1 MATAHLPSIVQAHT
15 FSPFDPL
22 KTEKFF
28 SDDHE
33 YEISKWLKLENEP
46 LPGLGG
52 SSYSSD
58 LSSNSY
64 YSTPSTVP
72 LSSSSQLP
80 TLQPEFSNNYTSA
93 AFSFSLPSTSS
104 SSQSTQL
111 PSSNQIQT
119 TVLSSN
125 QSQYASSPQLF
136 TYQYTT
142 QYPNNQ
148 YQTIQY
154 TTATPQY
161 TQYTST
167 QYSSSQGTYSSQ
179 FAPSYVSTQYTSPSY
194 TTSQYSSSQYQ
205 TQYVQ
210 PSQFSASTSS
220 QFTQG
225 VVPTQLFQPQYTNS
239 SNGNYSQS
247 VPHQIQYL
255 FSPYHSIVPKNQNE
269 ELVEDKKRK
278 QVRPFVRRIRQT
290 RPKVVEAKG
299 AIQCKGRNRKKGT
312 QCRNAALMEYI
323 GPRPIYCAEHIE
335 LDPKSLYEKCKSP
348 YQKEPGDNKGCKEV
362 VLKEFGICYK
372 HYPDMIQEMIEN
384 HEVEKTRRHAE
395 RITELLSQLEKD
407 AAAAKKK
414 DGDLYQRKNKL
425 IPKFQEMKKLVV
437 RALESLDSRQKDLPE
452 ILPSELSQITSP
464 VVLDGLSVRIVEGLS
479 SDDDCL
485 SSPISDSSL
494 EDEFEQIL
502 N

>member
-15 FSPFDPL
+15 FSSYDPL
-22 KTEKFF
+22 KSEKFF
-28 SDDHE
+28 CDDHE

-52 SSYSSD
+52 SCSSELTSGSFYSA
-58 LSSNSY
+58 
-64 YSTPSTVP
+64 PSPVP
-72 LSSSSQLP
+72 SASSQLP

-93 AFSFSLPSTSS
+93 ALSFSMPSNASSSPSSQLSS
-104 SSQSTQL
+104 SSQIQSAVIPT
-111 PSSNQIQT
+111 SSQNQY
-119 TVLSSN
+119 SN
-125 QSQYASSPQLF
+125 TSQSPQIY

-142 QYPNNQ
+142 SSQYPSQ
-148 YQTIQY
+148 YQSIQY
-154 TTATPQY
+154 TGSNQPQF
-161 TQYTST
+161 TQYAPA
-167 QYSSSQGTYSSQ
+167 QFSSQGAYSSQ
-179 FAPSYVSTQYTSPSY
+179 FAPSYVSSQYQSSATYSTSQYPGTYQATQYLQPTQ
-194 TTSQYSSSQYQ
+194 QYSSS
-205 TQYVQ
+205 
-210 PSQFSASTSS
+210 
-220 QFTQG
+220 QG
-225 VVPTQLFQPQYTNS
+225 VVPTQLFQPQFSNS
-239 SNGNYSQS
+239 SNGTYSQLS
-247 VPHQIQYL
+247 SQYHYL
-255 FSPYHSIVPKNQNE
+255 FPQYQVVSKTQSE
-269 ELVEDKKRK
+269 ELTEDKKRK

-335 LDPKSLYEKCKSP
+335 LDPKSLYEKCKSS

-372 HYPDMIQEMIEN
+372 HYPDLIQEMIEN
-384 HEVEKTRRHAE
+384 QEYEKTRRHAE

-437 RALESLDSRQKDLPE
+437 RALESFDSRHKDLPE
-452 ILPSELSQITSP
+452 MLPSELSQITSP
-464 VVLDGLSVRIVEGLS
+464 IVLDGLSVHIVEGLS
-479 SDDDCL
+479 SDDYCL